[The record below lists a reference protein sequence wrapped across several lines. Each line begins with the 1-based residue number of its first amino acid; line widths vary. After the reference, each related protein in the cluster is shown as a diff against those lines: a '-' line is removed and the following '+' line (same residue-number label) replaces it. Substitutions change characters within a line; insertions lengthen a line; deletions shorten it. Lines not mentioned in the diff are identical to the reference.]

1 MRMAI
6 DSCTRKHHGCMAC
19 ATARSTPPHYR
30 CTPLLDGPSR
40 EAIQSSRADLGRL
53 DFVGHDGAPSLP
65 SKNSITAMASAYVLN
80 NAPLWNIANTDSDLA
95 ATYAALILADEGLE
109 ITVRMLLSARQ
120 GGPGNDLNG
129 D

>member
-1 MRMAI
+1 MR
-6 DSCTRKHHGCMAC
+6 
-19 ATARSTPPHYR
+19 R
-30 CTPLLDGPSR
+30 CGTLLT
-40 EAIQSSRADLGRL
+40 Q
-53 DFVGHDGAPSLP
+53 
-65 SKNSITAMASAYVLN
+65 
-80 NAPLWNIANTDSDLA
+80 DSDLA